1 MLKAPKIDRH
11 EFGPDFLG
19 SPGPRKFEWQITSSG
34 NKSALANVLS
44 NNMAEIENICFIT
57 VENYFS
63 FRYWKTFP
71 ERLTQC
77 LTIEYYSRLLKI
89 EDRKSFLLY

>member
-63 FRYWKTFP
+63 FRY
-71 ERLTQC
+71 
-77 LTIEYYSRLLKI
+77 
-89 EDRKSFLLY
+89 